1 MAGRTTTSSS
11 RPTPTTSYPLTTQF
25 IPPKTCSTQYWYGI
39 FGTFTPDAVQAN
51 GPPPGVTSAL
61 KECWPENYSIVEVGG
76 RGTRTFYSPGICPLS
91 YTTGSLMYVSRTM
104 YAYCCMEGY
113 TLLPEEGPL
122 DFIPKT
128 LAQSLFTDNDYTKAM
143 CYQPLPTGIVV
154 EFRELNGEVHTTDLR
169 KGHSAVHFPIR
180 VKYQASDFSQ
190 FPLDAQPVATD
201 LPDEFLGDLEP
212 YIRSGLVTIATE
224 TGPRQTSSSTGT
236 SSRTGTNAMP
246 SETGGGETP
255 DEGRT
260 GTIAIAVGVTVSVVI
275 VLAVAGY
282 FLFSWKRKRSRQQNG
297 GFGNLPGPY
306 KQHQNND
313 SHIGGIQDLP
323 DNTGGIALA
332 EAGAGGWSKGRQ

>member
-1 MAGRTTTSSS
+1 
-11 RPTPTTSYPLTTQF
+11 
-25 IPPKTCSTQYWYGI
+25 
-39 FGTFTPDAVQAN
+39 
-51 GPPPGVTSAL
+51 
-61 KECWPENYSIVEVGG
+61 
-76 RGTRTFYSPGICPLS
+76 
-91 YTTGSLMYVSRTM
+91 
-104 YAYCCMEGY
+104 
-113 TLLPEEGPL
+113 
-122 DFIPKT
+122 
-128 LAQSLFTDNDYTKAM
+128 M

-190 FPLDAQPVATD
+190 FPLDAQPVSTD
-201 LPDEFLGDLEP
+201 LPEEFLGDLEP

-224 TGPRQTSSSTGT
+224 TGPRQTSSGAGT
-236 SSRTGTNAMP
+236 SSRTGTDAMP

-297 GFGNLPGPY
+297 GFGDLSGPY

-332 EAGAGGWSKGRQ
+332 EAGAAQGDSKVLRATFRRR

>member
-1 MAGRTTTSSS
+1 
-11 RPTPTTSYPLTTQF
+11 
-25 IPPKTCSTQYWYGI
+25 
-39 FGTFTPDAVQAN
+39 
-51 GPPPGVTSAL
+51 
-61 KECWPENYSIVEVGG
+61 
-76 RGTRTFYSPGICPLS
+76 
-91 YTTGSLMYVSRTM
+91 MYVSRTM

-154 EFRELNGEVHTTDLR
+154 EFRELNGE
-169 KGHSAVHFPIR
+169 
-180 VKYQASDFSQ
+180 

-201 LPDEFLGDLEP
+201 LPEEFLGDLEP

-236 SSRTGTNAMP
+236 SSRTGTDTIP

-297 GFGNLPGPY
+297 GFGNPSGPY